1 MAGVASFRELQAL
14 PRRRA
19 AIALALPPCAM
30 LAVLIWQVAL
40 GHPWGK
46 QPMSNA
52 SVIGWTVFLWLLY
65 LRLLTVR
72 LSTQVR
78 DGVLRIGLHGL
89 ILRRKVR
96 LSDVS
101 SVELITFDAQRDY
114 GGYGIRSIR
123 GGKAYVAAGSRGVRI
138 QLRAGGVLVVGSQ
151 RSEELV
157 GALRA

>member
-1 MAGVASFRELQAL
+1 
-14 PRRRA
+14 
-19 AIALALPPCAM
+19 M

-46 QPMSNA
+46 HPMSNA

-78 DGVLRIGLHGL
+78 DGVLAVGLHGL

-138 QLRAGGVLVVGSQ
+138 QLRAGGDAGGRLP
-151 RSEELV
+151 
-157 GALRA
+157 AL